1 MASTQNKTQG
11 FDLTKLVD
19 STEKPKKVFKKKLN
33 KSKTGAF
40 NMRTETEVK
49 EQKEKIEEV
58 MKPTLPKKEIIDEKK
73 EIIDEKKDFNMN
85 TKEIVEEEISDAE
98 TEIFENDEEI
108 YNEIVEEKKEI
119 VEEKKEIVVR
129 KREIVATKKGT
140 LDLFAEN
147 FDDKEEYYKKLQKL
161 KEEYEV
167 DVAEKTRDMKAISRE
182 MEKIHPERKITK
194 PKKVKITKP
203 KKAKFDVN
211 AISVDDELDTTIE
224 DHYPPIRAVV
234 MGDIRTSYLG
244 VQHKFNTLKEAHD
257 YYKNTLKPM
266 IDITDNKYCGIVKM
280 NLGYMLKPIHEKGII
295 KWTANRQLKDKRVKT
310 FVTWEFDESTLE

>member
-11 FDLTKLVD
+11 IDNSKLVE
-19 STEKPKKVFKKKLN
+19 STEKPKIKRKVVK

-40 NMRTETEVK
+40 NMRTETEVE
-49 EQKEKIEEV
+49 EQKEKMKEV

-108 YNEIVEEKKEI
+108 YNEIVEEKKVIVEEKKEI
-119 VEEKKEIVVR
+119 VEEKKEIVVNTKSR
-129 KREIVATKKGT
+129 TLQGGQFEDEEHYYRELQKM
-140 LDLFAEN
+140 
-147 FDDKEEYYKKLQKL
+147 KEECEIDMAKSAQ
-161 KEEYEV
+161 
-167 DVAEKTRDMKAISRE
+167 DVKNLIAE
-182 MEKIHPERKITK
+182 MERIKPERKITK
-194 PKKVKITKP
+194 SKKVKITKP

-211 AISVDDELDTTIE
+211 AISVDDELDTIIE
-224 DHYPPIRAVV
+224 DHHPPIRAVV
-234 MGDIRTSYLG
+234 CGDIRTAYNDCKEI
-244 VQHKFNTLKEAHD
+244 KFSTLTDAHE

-280 NLGYMLKPIHEKGII
+280 NLGYMLKPIHEKGIQ
-295 KWTANRQLKDKRVKT
+295 KWTASKHIKEPRWRT
-310 FVTWEFDESTLE
+310 FITWEFDESCLE